1 MIPVVQG
8 PILAFVYAVK
18 EMIEESRDTGG
29 SLPVNVAFAFEGEE
43 ENGSGGFREA
53 IKANLHWFE
62 GTQLIIISNTLW
74 VGEEVCVLISTETVC
89 AVSVLYISYSS
100 GRLLGF
106 LEAIRTALGL

>member
-1 MIPVVQG
+1 MQLPKVIVVEQDLQCFDPVSLAVQG

-74 VGEEVCVLISTETVC
+74 VGEEAST
-89 AVSVLYISYSS
+89 SS
-100 GRLLGF
+100 RHCCWRNDL
-106 LEAIRTALGL
+106 

>member
-1 MIPVVQG
+1 MHLGGGQSVVCVMQG

-18 EMIEESRDTGG
+18 ELIEESRDTGG

-43 ENGSGGFREA
+43 ENGSGGFRET

-74 VGEEVCVLISTETVC
+74 VGEEVRHLMAKSHRHWSWLK
-89 AVSVLYISYSS
+89 SVWQDGIE
-100 GRLLGF
+100 R
-106 LEAIRTALGL
+106 A